1 MKEYIDYKLA
11 NGVKLIYK
19 NTFSHLSSISIALD
33 AGAGRDFKEKLGIAH
48 VTEHMIYKGTAN
60 RTEAEINKAFSSIFG
75 FQNAMTN
82 YPYVVYYGTL
92 LDEDLAEG
100 IELFSDI
107 ITNPLLSE
115 NGFKE
120 EMEIIKEELREWDE
134 EAEQYCEDQL
144 FINAFS
150 DRRIKYPI
158 IGRMQDLEQ
167 INIQDVKEF
176 YASYYFPENT
186 TITVISAASFDKVK
200 EIVEKYFASWEQNGK
215 IEQDI
220 LLEEPKGGKYIAKRN
235 NINTSKILMAFS
247 LNELSI
253 NELKLFRL
261 FNEYFGEGINSLLF
275 DELRTKKALV
285 YDVLTKIS
293 NENYLNLYKITF
305 STAKENADLA
315 IETINR
321 IIKNLTEIINSM
333 EEEEIEQL
341 VKKMKLRRYFIEEQ
355 SIRLANLLST
365 YDRMFGDYKIYPA
378 EVDFS
383 SVVKK
388 KEIIRVVEKLFKNPC
403 IQIVEY

>member
-1 MKEYIDYKLA
+1 
-11 NGVKLIYK
+11 
-19 NTFSHLSSISIALD
+19 
-33 AGAGRDFKEKLGIAH
+33 
-48 VTEHMIYKGTAN
+48 
-60 RTEAEINKAFSSIFG
+60 
-75 FQNAMTN
+75 
-82 YPYVVYYGTL
+82 
-92 LDEDLAEG
+92 
-100 IELFSDI
+100 
-107 ITNPLLSE
+107 
-115 NGFKE
+115 
-120 EMEIIKEELREWDE
+120 
-134 EAEQYCEDQL
+134 
-144 FINAFS
+144 
-150 DRRIKYPI
+150 
-158 IGRMQDLEQ
+158 
-167 INIQDVKEF
+167 
-176 YASYYFPENT
+176 
-186 TITVISAASFDKVK
+186 
-200 EIVEKYFASWEQNGK
+200 
-215 IEQDI
+215 
-220 LLEEPKGGKYIAKRN
+220 
-235 NINTSKILMAFS
+235 MAFS

-403 IQIVEY
+403 IQIVEN